1 MNGKFPDWNEWRG
14 LTNEQRE
21 YELYRVLS
29 FLSGEATMAKSE
41 YSQIKKDCML
51 QVGTCAGKFQELDD
65 NIKAKKFWDRTAA
78 AIGGAVGGAITALG
92 IKIGG

>member
-1 MNGKFPDWNEWRG
+1 
-14 LTNEQRE
+14 
-21 YELYRVLS
+21 
-29 FLSGEATMAKSE
+29 
-41 YSQIKKDCML
+41 ML

>member
-29 FLSGEATMAKSE
+29 FLSGEATLAKSE
-41 YSQIKKDCML
+41 YSQIKKDCMV
-51 QVGTCAGKFQELDD
+51 QVGNCAGKFQELDD
-65 NIKAKKFWDRTAA
+65 KIKAKKFWDRTTATVGG
-78 AIGGAVGGAITALG
+78 AIGGAVAYLVT
-92 IKIGG
+92 KIGG